1 MQSSFPPLHAFQL
14 NPSQLVLS
22 LTVVIAIMLL
32 LRRPIFTALKLI
44 ITAAATR
51 NVRLRWLKTLTAGV
65 IIIATAQRT

>member
-1 MQSSFPPLHAFQL
+1 MQNSFPPLHAFQL

-32 LRRPIFTALKLI
+32 LRRTIFTALKLI

-51 NVRLRWLKTLTAGV
+51 NVRLRRLQTLTAGV